1 MVIITIL
8 LIFLRI
14 MCDIVLQIREKC
26 KNTDGKINF
35 STVRR
40 VKKSQKFL
48 TLPPFSPIRA
58 KSGNRKGT
66 GTYSRGKTIRV
77 RLPDGRAV
85 PLADNLRAPPRL
97 PIRIPRGVPPFRPP
111 LRPSLKFRQ
120 PPLFISLRYLQE
132 QFLPCGYS
140 GSSKNPAQTSCEYSC
155 AGGMAQ

>member
-1 MVIITIL
+1 
-8 LIFLRI
+8 

-77 RLPDGRAV
+77 VFRTGAPYCLRT
-85 PLADNLRAPPRL
+85 DNLWGAAPSSYTDTAGSSSL
-97 PIRIPRGVPPFRPP
+97 PSALASVPEIPSASAIYRNSFCPAGTAAVQRIPRR
-111 LRPSLKFRQ
+111 
-120 PPLFISLRYLQE
+120 
-132 QFLPCGYS
+132 LPANIPVREEWRS
-140 GSSKNPAQTSCEYSC
+140 NRSWEREFPRRARSS
-155 AGGMAQ
+155 